1 MFGRSGQRRVHTRIH
16 FAQPWHQPVAHEVAA
31 KLCIGVRAVGHI
43 RLLQLSQKRQDL
55 RFAHLQERSPHP
67 VGSHRAHR
75 REPAQARPAQQAQEK
90 RFGLILEMMR
100 HTHRSAQLGK
110 PRIAQA
116 TSGHFETFARA
127 CRLLSRV
134 ESAHLQGNFVQTAKF
149 AHKRLIPLA
158 LRAAQTE
165 IDV

>member
-16 FAQPWHQPVAHEVAA
+16 FAQPWHQSVSHEVAT
-31 KLCIGVRAVGHI
+31 KLRVGVRAVCHI
-43 RLLQLSQKRQDL
+43 LLLQVGEKSQDL

-67 VGSHRAHR
+67 VGPYRAHR
-75 REPAQARPAQQAQEK
+75 RESTQARPAQQAQEK
-90 RFGLILEMMR
+90 RFGLIFEMMR

-127 CRLLSRV
+127 RCFLARV
-134 ESAHLQGNFVQTAKF
+134 ESAHLQGDVVQTAKF
-149 AHKRLIPLA
+149 AHKRLIALA
-158 LRAAQTE
+158 LCAAQTE